1 MNYEA
6 DLDDLRD
13 DAERKA
19 LESAI
24 EMLESETTPATAR
37 ASVIRAILGD
47 AATRRHDS
55 SNDDFDPSKMTGSEL
70 AKALDQLR
78 RARDRALAV
87 DAETTDAI
95 ALPRPPVFD

>member
-37 ASVIRAILGD
+37 ASV
-47 AATRRHDS
+47 
-55 SNDDFDPSKMTGSEL
+55 SNGL
-70 AKALDQLR
+70 QN
-78 RARDRALAV
+78 
-87 DAETTDAI
+87 
-95 ALPRPPVFD
+95 